1 MKRYETAGVTGLRK
15 KGIAAAALLGLALR
29 LAVLAGAGEDLGR
42 FVNDRW
48 GDGNLVRATLN
59 IELGARG
66 GAPEGEPAAEPD
78 PAPPEESAAPT
89 AEPSLLLVEV
99 TPRPAPSAEPAP
111 EEAPEPPAPEVRAA
125 DLSGGA
131 AVNDRTQLGTDL
143 AALAAEGLELRLP
156 AGGPQV
162 LIIHTHSSEAYTP
175 DGDDRYVASDP
186 YRTED
191 KTQSVI
197 RVGDAMAAA
206 LEAHGLT
213 VLHDREIYDYPSY
226 TGSYGRSG
234 AAVERC
240 LAENPTLRVVIDLH
254 RDALGSGDVVYKTQ
268 AAVRGQSC
276 AQVMLLAGT
285 GENGLPHP
293 NWRENLKLAMYLQDA
308 ADAQCP
314 TLMRPI
320 ELVSERYN
328 QQLCPGMLIAEVGS
342 TGNTLREA
350 ITAAELFGDA
360 AGAALARLADDPNT
374 LE

>member
-1 MKRYETAGVTGLRK
+1 MGK

-29 LAVLAGAGEDLGR
+29 LAVLAGAGEDVER
-42 FVNDRW
+42 FIRAHW
-48 GDGNLVRATLN
+48 GGGELVRATLD

-66 GAPEGEPAAEPD
+66 GDSGPGDAPSD
-78 PAPPEESAAPT
+78 PAVGETAAAPA
-89 AEPSLLLVEV
+89 AEPSLLLVAV
-99 TPRPAPSAEPAP
+99 TPRPTPEAAAPTGETAGEGAK
-111 EEAPEPPAPEVRAA
+111 PEVRAA

-143 AALAAEGLELRLP
+143 AALAAEGLTLRLP
-156 AGGPQV
+156 ADGPQV
-162 LIIHTHSSEAYTP
+162 LIFHTHSSEAYTP
-175 DGDDRYVASDP
+175 EDDDRYEPSDP

-191 KTQSVI
+191 KTHSVI
-197 RVGDAMAAA
+197 RVGDTLAAA

-234 AAVERC
+234 AAVEQY
-240 LAENPTLRVVIDLH
+240 LSQYPTIRVVIDLH
-254 RDALGSGDVVYKTQ
+254 RDALGSGDVVYKTRS
-268 AAVRGQSC
+268 AVRGQES

-293 NWRENLKLAMYLQDA
+293 AWRENLKLAMYLQDA
-308 ADAQCP
+308 ADAAYP

-320 ELVSERYN
+320 ALVSERYN
-328 QQLCPGMLIAEVGS
+328 QQLSPGMLIAEVGS

-350 ITAAELFGDA
+350 LTAAALFGDA
-360 AGAALARLADDPNT
+360 AGTALARLMDDPAASNA

>member
-1 MKRYETAGVTGLRK
+1 MRK
-15 KGIAAAALLGLALR
+15 KGIAAVALLGLALR

-42 FVNDRW
+42 AVRARW
-48 GDGNLVRATLN
+48 GDGDLVRATLN
-59 IELGARG
+59 VELGARS
-66 GAPEGEPAAEPD
+66 GAPERSAEEADAEQGEP
-78 PAPPEESAAPT
+78 PAAAPA

-99 TPRPAPSAEPAP
+99 TPRPAPEAA
-111 EEAPEPPAPEVRAA
+111 EAPAEREETQTPTPEVRPA

-131 AVNDRTQLGTDL
+131 AVNDRTRLGTDL
-143 AALAAEGLELRLP
+143 AALAAEGLALRLP
-156 AGGPQV
+156 ADGPQV

-175 DGDDRYVASDP
+175 DGTDQYEASDP

-197 RVGDAMAAA
+197 RVGDALTAA
-206 LEAHGLT
+206 LERQGLT

-234 AAVERC
+234 AAVEQA
-240 LAENPTLRVVIDLH
+240 LAAHPSIRVVIDLH

-268 AAVRGQSC
+268 ALLNGRSS
-276 AQVMLLAGT
+276 AQAMLLVGT
-285 GENGLPHP
+285 GENGLWHP
-293 NWRENLKLAMYLQDA
+293 NWRENLKLAMYLQEA
-308 ADAQCP
+308 ADAQAP

-328 QQLCPGMLIAEVGS
+328 QQLSTGMLILEVGS

-350 ITAAELFGDA
+350 LTAAELFGA
-360 AGAALARLADDPNT
+360 TAGAALARLVDSAA
-374 LE
+374 E

>member
-1 MKRYETAGVTGLRK
+1 MGK
-15 KGIAAAALLGLALR
+15 KGLAAAALLGLALR
-29 LAVLAGAGEDLGR
+29 LAVLAGAGDALEDFIGAHLDDGR
-42 FVNDRW
+42 
-48 GDGNLVRATLN
+48 LLRATLD
-59 IELGARG
+59 IELGAH
-66 GAPEGEPAAEPD
+66 GAAAEEDPADEGAAEPK
-78 PAPPEESAAPT
+78 
-89 AEPSLLLVEV
+89 LLLQPVTV
-99 TPRPAPSAEPAP
+99 TPRPTDPPETAPASSPAPAP
-111 EEAPEPPAPEVRAA
+111 EILSV
-125 DLSGGA
+125 DLSGA
-131 AVNDRTQLGTDL
+131 AVNDRTKQGADL
-143 AALAAEGLELRLP
+143 RSLAAEGLALRLP
-156 AGGPQV
+156 SDGPQV

-175 DGDDRYVASDP
+175 DGDDRYEASDP

-191 KTQSVI
+191 AGQNVI

-206 LEAHGLT
+206 MEAHGLT

-234 AAVERC
+234 AAVERY
-240 LAENPTLRVVIDLH
+240 LSLNPTLRVVIDVH

-308 ADAQCP
+308 ADADCP

-350 ITAAELFGDA
+350 LAAAELFGDA
-360 AGAALARLADDPNT
+360 AGSALARLMEDSNT